1 MGVGRGRK
9 RKEGEGRRMTKT
21 DGTLPPPQNHFFFFL
36 TSSDLSSLEE
46 ESQCEGCYGE
56 IPEPPFRFPPRGPPL
71 HLRAPHSTVNST
83 HETAIADQLR
93 PFQGIVGGVCYTA
106 IEVGEGGKS
115 QRAFSLKLDGLL
127 PSCVSPPPLPLGWP
141 RRPGPSDPSSAG
153 PCLQTEGR

>member
-1 MGVGRGRK
+1 MA
-9 RKEGEGRRMTKT
+9 KT
-21 DGTLPPPQNHFFFFL
+21 DGILPPPQNHFFL

-93 PFQGIVGGVCYTA
+93 PFPGIFGGVCYTA
-106 IEVGEGGKS
+106 IEEGEG
-115 QRAFSLKLDGLL
+115 
-127 PSCVSPPPLPLGWP
+127 
-141 RRPGPSDPSSAG
+141 
-153 PCLQTEGR
+153 

>member
-1 MGVGRGRK
+1 
-9 RKEGEGRRMTKT
+9 MTKT
-21 DGTLPPPQNHFFFFL
+21 DGTLPPPQNHFFFL

-106 IEVGEGGKS
+106 IEVGEVEKV
-115 QRAFSLKLDGLL
+115 KGLFL
-127 PSCVSPPPLPLGWP
+127 
-141 RRPGPSDPSSAG
+141 
-153 PCLQTEGR
+153 